1 MNFIVLASGRGSRL
15 NKLTKNKPKCL
26 TVIKNKKTLLDY
38 IALNFN
44 ECKNIIITTGYRA
57 HLIEK
62 HLSNKKTCLDY
73 LKRK

>member
-1 MNFIVLASGRGSRL
+1 MNLIVLASGRGSRL

-44 ECKNIIITTGYRA
+44 ECKNIIISTP
-57 HLIEK
+57 
-62 HLSNKKTCLDY
+62 
-73 LKRK
+73 